1 MKAAVL
7 VAPGRFEVRDVPMP
21 TVGPQDALI
30 RVSRTGIC
38 GTDLHIFRGHYAA
51 DRLPLIPGHEFC
63 GTIAEV
69 GFDVRHLAVGQ
80 RVVADINIG
89 CGTCYWCR
97 RNEILNC
104 PTMTQLGI
112 GRDGAFAEYVSL
124 PARLV
129 IPAPD
134 TVSDAVLALTEPVS
148 CVVRA
153 ARKAQVSFGQSVV
166 ILGAGPMGNLHVQM
180 MRLVGAAPIIV
191 ADLSPDRCRMALEAG
206 ADAAI
211 SDPSVLRDQILS
223 MTGGRGADL
232 VIESV
237 GSSRLYATAQTLIRK
252 GGHIAVFG
260 LTSPEEI
267 LPINILQTILQE
279 NSLKGSVAGM
289 GEDMHDALTLLTYGR
304 FKTAAFTTAIYA
316 LGDIQTAFDTFA
328 DRPADLK
335 TQITLCRIGVQHG
348 PRMPNPFAPIRRSRV
363 RFLHR
368 RQVAR
373 RPPVLRARFSW
384 PFGAGQPDPEMH
396 DRGPERSRLCRPPRL
411 RGSPLG
417 RHFRCGPGQRP
428 ATRGRHPAAQAG

>member
-7 VAPGRFEVRDVPMP
+7 VAPGQFEVREVPMP
-21 TVGPQDALI
+21 KVGPEDALV

-38 GTDLHIFRGHYAA
+38 GTDLHIFHGHYAA
-51 DRLPLIPGHEFC
+51 ERLPLIPGHEFC
-63 GTIAEV
+63 GAIAEV
-69 GFDVRHLAVGQ
+69 GSNVRHLALGQ

-104 PTMTQLGI
+104 PTMTQVGI

-134 TVSDAVLALTEPVS
+134 VVPDAVLALTEPVS

-180 MRLVGAAPIIV
+180 MRLMGAAPIIV
-191 ADLSPDRCRMALEAG
+191 ADLSLDRCRMAMEVG
-206 ADAAI
+206 ADAAFN
-211 SDPSVLRDQILS
+211 DPLTLQDKVLA

-237 GSSRLYATAQTLIRK
+237 GSSKLYATAQTLIRK
-252 GGHIAVFG
+252 GGHIAFFG
-260 LTSPEEI
+260 LTGPAET
-267 LPINILQTILQE
+267 LPIDILQTILQE

-289 GEDMHDALTLLTYGR
+289 GEDMHDALTLLSHGR
-304 FKTAAFTTAIYA
+304 FNTQQFTTASYS
-316 LGDIQTAFDTFA
+316 LDDIQTAFDTFQ

-335 TQITLCRIGVQHG
+335 TQIT
-348 PRMPNPFAPIRRSRV
+348 F
-363 RFLHR
+363 
-368 RQVAR
+368 
-373 RPPVLRARFSW
+373 
-384 PFGAGQPDPEMH
+384 
-396 DRGPERSRLCRPPRL
+396 
-411 RGSPLG
+411 
-417 RHFRCGPGQRP
+417 
-428 ATRGRHPAAQAG
+428 